1 MDQKDKIVQAL
12 VDNQDFWNG
21 WLSMR
26 LGPMGS
32 FFSSGPEEIKAAE
45 ALAEALK
52 DEIPDDAHLPG

>member
-12 VDNQDFWNG
+12 VDNKEFWEG

-26 LGPMGS
+26 LGPAGD

-45 ALAEALK
+45 DLGKALRGEEESG
-52 DEIPDDAHLPG
+52 D